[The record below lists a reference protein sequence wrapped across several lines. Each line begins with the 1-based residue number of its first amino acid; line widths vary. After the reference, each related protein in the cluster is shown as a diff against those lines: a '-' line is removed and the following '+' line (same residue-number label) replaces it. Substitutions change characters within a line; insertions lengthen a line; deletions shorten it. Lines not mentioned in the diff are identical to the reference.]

1 MDGATRAF
9 IEARRRAVLATIDDD
24 GRARLLPICFALA
37 AEPPADAAPM
47 PPTPVAL
54 YSPLDEKP
62 KRVRD
67 VRRLA
72 RVRDIEARPD
82 VTLLFDH
89 WSEDWSAL
97 GWVRIQGVATLL
109 EPGGHDA
116 DEHAAAIPLLLL
128 ETYLVHRLC
137 PRVNPAGARMIVR
150 RGSEPEGAT
159 TGAERVA

>member
-1 MDGATRAF
+1 VDGATRAF

-109 EPGGHDA
+109 EPGGRDA
-116 DEHAAAIPLLLL
+116 DEHAAAIPLLRARYPQYAAHAL
-128 ETYLVHRLC
+128 ERAPLI
-137 PRVNPAGARMIVR
+137 RVSLGAAR
-150 RGSEPEGAT
+150 PWGAI
-159 TGAERVA
+159 G